1 MVLDIIFSNGEGS
14 EKKGMKS
21 EYVSLVLSLLAALA
35 WIPSLI
41 QTLKRP
47 KYVLTARLK
56 DTFKLRRFKRFMD
69 GKERFGFVLI
79 IAVDFCL
86 EEPQGGAFLV
96 NEVSAKI
103 KFKGDKKSYDTL
115 YLNQLEYNQ
124 VTGVP
129 EPVRMQ
135 VVFSDRTNI
144 LESSNISWNQKNKKI
159 IPLFIPADTEKYSG
173 KYDTVEWIKI
183 TLSSGA
189 KRKCVVN
196 VKLGKDFQE
205 KGFIKKY
212 IKPVSEVKG

>member
-103 KFKGDKKSYDTL
+103 KFKGDKKAMI
-115 YLNQLEYNQ
+115 
-124 VTGVP
+124 
-129 EPVRMQ
+129 RC
-135 VVFSDRTNI
+135 I
-144 LESSNISWNQKNKKI
+144 
-159 IPLFIPADTEKYSG
+159 
-173 KYDTVEWIKI
+173 
-183 TLSSGA
+183 
-189 KRKCVVN
+189 
-196 VKLGKDFQE
+196 
-205 KGFIKKY
+205 
-212 IKPVSEVKG
+212 